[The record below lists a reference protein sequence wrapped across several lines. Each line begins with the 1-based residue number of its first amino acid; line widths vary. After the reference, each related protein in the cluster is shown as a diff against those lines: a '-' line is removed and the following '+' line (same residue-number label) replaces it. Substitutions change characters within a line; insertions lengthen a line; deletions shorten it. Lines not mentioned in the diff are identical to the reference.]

1 MFLASATKLGQCQ
14 DRALLFGL
22 QQRIGKKIDAR
33 ERIVSFIPEYV
44 AYLLN
49 RLNQGEDGK
58 VPYER
63 IRGKKPT
70 ILGLEFGEKLL
81 YKIRRGPKLEKI
93 KEDAIHEY
101 KDKQP
106 KQLPPPAEAK
116 KPSFE

>member
-1 MFLASATKLGQCQ
+1 MG
-14 DRALLFGL
+14 R
-22 QQRIGKKIDAR
+22 KIDAR

-49 RLNQGEDGK
+49 RLSQGEDGK

-81 YKIRRGPKLEKI
+81 YKIKRGPKLEKI
-93 KEDAIHEY
+93 NEGWQHGIFLGVRRKSNELWVGTMSGIESIRSV
-101 KDKQP
+101 KRIPVEQRRGESCP
-106 KQLPPPAEAK
+106 LK
-116 KPSFE
+116 K